1 MSEDTKR
8 ALRNLRELEQEGFV
22 VTTEIMSDGKYL
34 VLMKPLGFEE
44 EFDNKGDKTHVFCL
58 MRDRIHA
65 PTNGSYT

>member
-1 MSEDTKR
+1 
-8 ALRNLRELEQEGFV
+8 
-22 VTTEIMSDGKYL
+22 L